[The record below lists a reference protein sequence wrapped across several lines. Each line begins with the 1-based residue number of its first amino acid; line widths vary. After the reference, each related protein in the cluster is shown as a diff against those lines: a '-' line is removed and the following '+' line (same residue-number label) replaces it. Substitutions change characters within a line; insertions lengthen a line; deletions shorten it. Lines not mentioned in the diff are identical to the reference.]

1 MYQSTVENETNQA
14 VEAPRVR
21 ANSTL
26 MSGTAASKSRAAEV
40 NATTPKRT
48 KTNKQSV
55 TKITAVGGTTTT
67 TTTTTTHIRDSQTVN
82 LSKSIDRSARLSTKT
97 AKTSKTSMTV
107 N

>member
-1 MYQSTVENETNQA
+1 MHQSTVENETNQA

-55 TKITAVGGTTTT
+55 TKVTAVGGTTTTT

-82 LSKSIDRSARLSTKT
+82 LSKSIDRSARRSAKTTKT
-97 AKTSKTSMTV
+97 NVTV